1 MVSYIQVEGYG
12 LEQGFKGVE
21 KPASGR
27 PKPTHGIEEDADYY
41 YTYTRTGGVS
51 KYTKTD
57 LDKYWDFLENHVI
70 FKTKG
75 SRRFSGIGKM
85 LQMPL
90 ETEAENPVTRVTP
103 ATDYEISMGYG
114 AFNPYTIF
122 QPTSPIYNPSWQSTM
137 RHGNFTSSF
146 KDMARTPLKNL
157 ADEHFR
163 KLQEAEDK
171 ARKLAEEQRLAK
183 LREARP
189 NPKEVEKVEPVEV
202 EPIKQIVKYSPLMIA
217 GVIAVVVIL
226 LLKRRR
232 V

>member
-1 MVSYIQVEGYG
+1 
-12 LEQGFKGVE
+12 
-21 KPASGR
+21 
-27 PKPTHGIEEDADYY
+27 
-41 YTYTRTGGVS
+41 
-51 KYTKTD
+51 
-57 LDKYWDFLENHVI
+57 
-70 FKTKG
+70 
-75 SRRFSGIGKM
+75 
-85 LQMPL
+85 
-90 ETEAENPVTRVTP
+90 
-103 ATDYEISMGYG
+103 
-114 AFNPYTIF
+114 
-122 QPTSPIYNPSWQSTM
+122 
-137 RHGNFTSSF
+137 
-146 KDMARTPLKNL
+146 MARTPLKNL